1 MLSSGL
7 RDCTRICRLMVKN
20 YLLRLYIHKDDRGI
34 LDVDNLSKPFIDAF
48 SDVIYKDDFLIK
60 YRQCA
65 SISSKDCRN
74 IEINYS
80 HMEPKVAEELDRLI
94 RTDARDILYLEIEDF
109 SLRQVRIGR

>member
-1 MLSSGL
+1 M
-7 RDCTRICRLMVKN
+7 
-20 YLLRLYIHKDDRGI
+20 
-34 LDVDNLSKPFIDAF
+34 DNLSKPFIDAF
-48 SDVIYKDDFLIK
+48 SDIIYKDDFLIK